1 MPWTMAPMVVAPLA
15 GLVIDRVGARILLV
29 TGQVLLAVALGW
41 MAAITTVDIAYST
54 FVPPLLLAGVG
65 MGLTF
70 APLATVV
77 MAAAP
82 ETYRSVAS
90 GTNNTVREVG
100 VAMGIAVLASVF
112 ASYGAYTDPQS
123 YVDGLVPAVWVG
135 AGIVAVGAV
144 AAALLPGRVR
154 HG

>member
-1 MPWTMAPMVVAPLA
+1 
-15 GLVIDRVGARILLV
+15 
-29 TGQVLLAVALGW
+29 
-41 MAAITTVDIAYST
+41 
-54 FVPPLLLAGVG
+54 

-77 MAAAP
+77 MGAVP
-82 ETYRSVAS
+82 EADRSVAS
-90 GTNNTVREVG
+90 GTNNTLREVG

-135 AGIVAVGAV
+135 AGIVAAGAL
-144 AAALLPGRVR
+144 AAALLPGRASVR
-154 HG
+154 EPVS